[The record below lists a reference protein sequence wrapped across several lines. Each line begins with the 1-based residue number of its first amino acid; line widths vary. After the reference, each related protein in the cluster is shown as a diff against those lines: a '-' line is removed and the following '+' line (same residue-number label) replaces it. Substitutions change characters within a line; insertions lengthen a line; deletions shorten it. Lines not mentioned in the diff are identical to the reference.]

1 MLHLTAERLAALAD
15 EEPTLVEAAHLA
27 ACPEC
32 CRERSAYQRV
42 VALAAE
48 ERTRIAPP
56 LTSWESLGPAVTRMR
71 SEQAAERSADQA
83 AESGSTVLP
92 FEAPAR
98 RGGGMA
104 AARRWGLRAA
114 SVIALLG
121 AGAVA
126 GRMTAPAAPGDFPL
140 LPGTPAPGDVRPIAD
155 RAPLS
160 FPSSDEAT
168 RTLEYAEYLYQQ
180 ATAYLVKHDTS
191 TAPIDAAELYRAR
204 LAALDRVM
212 AATQEAME
220 STPLSAEDPV
230 LTHTLLTARGARE
243 ATLQELRRQL
253 PSGYDIRRF

>member
-56 LTSWESLGPAVTRMR
+56 LTSWESLGPAVARMR
-71 SEQAAERSADQA
+71 AEQSAEQAAESD
-83 AESGSTVLP
+83 GTVLP
-92 FEAPAR
+92 FEAPVR

-114 SVIALLG
+114 SAIALIG

-126 GRMTAPAAPGDFPL
+126 GRMTAPAAPAE
-140 LPGTPAPGDVRPIAD
+140 GTTVVIDSPPSVYGPVGNEKVR
-155 RAPLS
+155 LS
-160 FPSSDEAT
+160 FPSNEAALQA
-168 RTLEYAEYLYQQ
+168 LENAEHVYQQ
-180 ATAYLVKHDTS
+180 ATAYLVQHDSSAT
-191 TAPIDAAELYRAR
+191 PIDAAELYRAR

-220 STPLSAEDPV
+220 ETPLSAVDPV
-230 LTHTLLTARGARE
+230 LNHTLLTTRGARE

-253 PSGYDIRRF
+253 PPGYDIRRF